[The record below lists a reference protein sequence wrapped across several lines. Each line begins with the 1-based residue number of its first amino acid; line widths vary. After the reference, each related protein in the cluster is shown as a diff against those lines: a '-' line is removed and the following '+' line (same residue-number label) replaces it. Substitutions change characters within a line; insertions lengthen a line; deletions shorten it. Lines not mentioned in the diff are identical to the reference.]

1 MELESLYLSGIRSG
15 DYGLNW
21 LWRSCKQLNK
31 LQLRNCES
39 VGDNPSFS
47 SFLNCLNDLEEVELR
62 TCRPIVD
69 GILLKLAESC
79 TMNSLLIYDGGSNEG
94 LLQFITQSRSTNSFE
109 YNSPE
114 SKGGTYI
121 YIYNGSLSLGPIRIP
136 AL

>member
-1 MELESLYLSGIRSG
+1 MHIVCATAEFNSGEKCIDEAELELESLYLSGIRSG

-21 LWRSCKQLNK
+21 LWRSCKKLNK

-69 GILLKLAESC
+69 GILLK
-79 TMNSLLIYDGGSNEG
+79 
-94 LLQFITQSRSTNSFE
+94 FITQSRSTNSFE

-114 SKGGTYI
+114 SKGGAYI
-121 YIYNGSLSLGPIRIP
+121 YI
-136 AL
+136 